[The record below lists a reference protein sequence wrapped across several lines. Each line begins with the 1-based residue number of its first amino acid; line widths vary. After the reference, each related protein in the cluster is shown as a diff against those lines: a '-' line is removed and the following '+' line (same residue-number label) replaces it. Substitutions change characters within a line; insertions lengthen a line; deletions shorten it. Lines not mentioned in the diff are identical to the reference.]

1 MFLAPIF
8 ASIPPYAT
16 GPAIVFVG
24 ALMMEHARHVEWE
37 DVKQA
42 VPAFLTILMMP
53 LTYSVRQEVVMK
65 QAPHDFAYLT

>member
-53 LTYSVRQEVVMK
+53 LTYSVRQGVGGGE
-65 QAPHDFAYLT
+65 A